1 MGADEAKY
9 VFRNTM
15 DLMTRKEAQAFRHI
29 SGTMKATMGRSDV
42 SAQKEVKGGSS
53 YSLVVVQFEK
63 MRVPQRLKPQ

>member
-15 DLMTRKEAQAFRHI
+15 DLMTRKEAQGVRHI

-42 SAQKEVKGGSS
+42 SAQEEVRGGSS
-53 YSLVVVQFEK
+53 ISLVVVQFEK